1 MSEPLK
7 LKQWVNNIKLQ
18 NKLVIIYVVTGLL
31 PLIILFVFAYGQMR
45 SILMDRDVRSME
57 SALRQSVTTVDG
69 QIEVYDN
76 LSNYITFNE
85 TVSGILSYNYSNK
98 YEMYSQIV
106 TTFDPLVSSLK
117 YFHNDINKV
126 TIYINNGI
134 KHDTTL
140 APLSEIE
147 NEAFYNSAVNSTN
160 INWYVD
166 KDKKELI
173 SARKMSTL
181 GTAGITGIM
190 YINVDYDSIM
200 DIYAKGLIDNS
211 GIIVTDG
218 NGSIISKKAAFL
230 DNADKYILSDSR
242 FTEFIEKAD
251 FSENVCSN
259 IAGYVLI
266 KQNSDVTGWT
276 SYVYAPKSLMLKSTN
291 SIITMI
297 VLALVVACIGMAAAT
312 IFTSDFITKRIY
324 KLRTSMEKVENGDFD
339 VVIRSSDK
347 DEIGALI
354 HGFNSMTGTINNL
367 INEVYEGKLSQKE
380 SEMRALRAQINPHFL
395 YNSLSLINWKAIEY
409 GQDDISSITLA
420 LSNYYRTS
428 LNKGKNTLTVKQELS
443 NMESYLNIQQIMH
456 DNSFDVVMD
465 IDENVLEYESLNL
478 ILQPLVENAIEHG
491 IDLLTDR
498 RGVITVVAKLHNGL
512 IHIEVKDNGIGMP
525 KETAHTFLTS
535 ESGGYGA
542 RNVNDRIRLFYGEQY
557 NLKVSSDE
565 NGTVITIEFPAR
577 KPV

>member
-1 MSEPLK
+1 
-7 LKQWVNNIKLQ
+7 
-18 NKLVIIYVVTGLL
+18 
-31 PLIILFVFAYGQMR
+31 
-45 SILMDRDVRSME
+45 
-57 SALRQSVTTVDG
+57 
-69 QIEVYDN
+69 
-76 LSNYITFNE
+76 
-85 TVSGILSYNYSNK
+85 
-98 YEMYSQIV
+98 
-106 TTFDPLVSSLK
+106 
-117 YFHNDINKV
+117 
-126 TIYINNGI
+126 
-134 KHDTTL
+134 
-140 APLSEIE
+140 
-147 NEAFYNSAVNSTN
+147 
-160 INWYVD
+160 
-166 KDKKELI
+166 
-173 SARKMSTL
+173 
-181 GTAGITGIM
+181 M

>member
-181 GTAGITGIM
+181 ATAGITGIM

-339 VVIRSSDK
+339 VVIRSS
-347 DEIGALI
+347 I
-354 HGFNSMTGTINNL
+354 
-367 INEVYEGKLSQKE
+367 
-380 SEMRALRAQINPHFL
+380 
-395 YNSLSLINWKAIEY
+395 
-409 GQDDISSITLA
+409 
-420 LSNYYRTS
+420 
-428 LNKGKNTLTVKQELS
+428 
-443 NMESYLNIQQIMH
+443 
-456 DNSFDVVMD
+456 
-465 IDENVLEYESLNL
+465 
-478 ILQPLVENAIEHG
+478 
-491 IDLLTDR
+491 
-498 RGVITVVAKLHNGL
+498 
-512 IHIEVKDNGIGMP
+512 
-525 KETAHTFLTS
+525 
-535 ESGGYGA
+535 
-542 RNVNDRIRLFYGEQY
+542 
-557 NLKVSSDE
+557 
-565 NGTVITIEFPAR
+565 
-577 KPV
+577 

>member
-181 GTAGITGIM
+181 ATAGITGIM

-242 FTEFIEKAD
+242 FTEFMEKAD

-312 IFTSDFITKRIY
+312 IFTSDFITKRISSSEKPPSGPVMIETVFACALPMARRRESACSFSY
-324 KLRTSMEKVENGDFD
+324 GSSASSHPAARRTASSNDGITSTCG
-339 VVIRSSDK
+339 IRPLPDCAAADAAIFCQRSRFFSAEAASSFSTQRED
-347 DEIGALI
+347 
-354 HGFNSMTGTINNL
+354 
-367 INEVYEGKLSQKE
+367 GKAAISYAP
-380 SEMRALRAQINPHFL
+380 SSVAFWITCS
-395 YNSLSLINWKAIEY
+395 SLSAF
-409 GQDDISSITLA
+409 A
-420 LSNYYRTS
+420 
-428 LNKGKNTLTVKQELS
+428 
-443 NMESYLNIQQIMH
+443 
-456 DNSFDVVMD
+456 
-465 IDENVLEYESLNL
+465 
-478 ILQPLVENAIEHG
+478 
-491 IDLLTDR
+491 
-498 RGVITVVAKLHNGL
+498 
-512 IHIEVKDNGIGMP
+512 
-525 KETAHTFLTS
+525 
-535 ESGGYGA
+535 
-542 RNVNDRIRLFYGEQY
+542 
-557 NLKVSSDE
+557 
-565 NGTVITIEFPAR
+565 
-577 KPV
+577 

>member
-181 GTAGITGIM
+181 ATAGITGIM

-339 VVIRSSDK
+339 VV
-347 DEIGALI
+347 
-354 HGFNSMTGTINNL
+354 
-367 INEVYEGKLSQKE
+367 
-380 SEMRALRAQINPHFL
+380 
-395 YNSLSLINWKAIEY
+395 
-409 GQDDISSITLA
+409 
-420 LSNYYRTS
+420 
-428 LNKGKNTLTVKQELS
+428 
-443 NMESYLNIQQIMH
+443 
-456 DNSFDVVMD
+456 MD

-498 RGVITVVAKLHNGL
+498 RGVITVAAKLHNGL

-535 ESGGYGA
+535 ESDGYGA